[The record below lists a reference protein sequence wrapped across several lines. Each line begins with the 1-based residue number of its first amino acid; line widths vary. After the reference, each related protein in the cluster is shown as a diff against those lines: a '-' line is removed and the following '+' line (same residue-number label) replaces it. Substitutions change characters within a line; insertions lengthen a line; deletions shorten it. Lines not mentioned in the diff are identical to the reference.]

1 MKSGPW
7 LQSSPCTRIDMILDG
22 KRISEERLGKLKED
36 IESSGLTPS
45 LATVIVGNDPASQ
58 MYVHMKHRA
67 CERVGIRS
75 CGAELPS
82 SATTKEVLA
91 HLESLNSNPSVSGIL
106 VQLPLPPHIDTSRVV
121 ESVDPRKDVDG
132 FHPYNMGCL
141 FMGTPVFSPCTPSG
155 IMTLLS
161 VYNVETEGAHA
172 VVVGRSIE
180 VGRPMAA
187 LLLNA
192 HATVTICHSRTRDL
206 QSVTRNADILVAA
219 IGKPRFIGPQMVREG
234 SVVID
239 VGTNRVGGV
248 LCGDVDFEKVRNV
261 AGAITPVPG
270 GVGPMTIATLMENT
284 FLAAR
289 IQACKGAG

>member
-1 MKSGPW
+1 
-7 LQSSPCTRIDMILDG
+7 MILDG
-22 KRISEERLGKLKED
+22 KRISEERLAKLKEE
-36 IESSGLTPS
+36 IRNSGLFPS
-45 LATVIVGNDPASQ
+45 LATVIVGDDPASR
-58 MYVHMKHRA
+58 MYVRMKHRA
-67 CERVGIRS
+67 CEAAGIRS
-75 CGAELPS
+75 VGVELPS
-82 SATTKEVLA
+82 SASTKDVLGTI
-91 HLESLNSNPSVSGIL
+91 ENLNSDPGVNGIL
-106 VQLPLPPHIDTSRVV
+106 VQLPLPSHIDTPRIV

-141 FMGTPVFSPCTPSG
+141 FLGTPVFSPCTPAG

-161 VYNVETEGAHA
+161 AYGVEPGGMHA
-172 VVVGRSIE
+172 VVLGRSIE

-206 QSVTRNADILVAA
+206 PSITQKADILVVAV
-219 IGKPRFIGPQMVREG
+219 GKPKFIGPQMVREG
-234 SVVID
+234 AIVVD
-239 VGTNRVGGV
+239 VGTNRVEGI
-248 LCGDVDFEKVRNV
+248 LCGDVDFERVRDV

-289 IQACKGAG
+289 IQACTDAR

>member
-1 MKSGPW
+1 
-7 LQSSPCTRIDMILDG
+7 MILDG
-22 KRISEERLGKLKED
+22 KRISEERLAKLKEE
-36 IESSGLTPS
+36 IRNSGLFPS
-45 LATVIVGNDPASQ
+45 LATVIVGDDPASR
-58 MYVHMKHRA
+58 MYVRMKHRA
-67 CERVGIRS
+67 CEAAGIRS
-75 CGAELPS
+75 VGVELPS
-82 SATTKEVLA
+82 SASTKDVLGSI
-91 HLESLNSNPSVSGIL
+91 ENLNSDPGVNGIL
-106 VQLPLPPHIDTSRVV
+106 VQLPLPSHIDTPRIV

-141 FMGTPVFSPCTPSG
+141 FLGTPVFSPCTPAG

-161 VYNVETEGAHA
+161 AYGVEPGGMHA
-172 VVVGRSIE
+172 VVLGRSIE

-206 QSVTRNADILVAA
+206 PSITQKADILVVAV
-219 IGKPRFIGPQMVREG
+219 GKPKFIGPQMVREG
-234 SVVID
+234 VIVVD
-239 VGTNRVGGV
+239 VGTNRVEGI
-248 LCGDVDFEKVRNV
+248 LCGDVDFERVRDV

-289 IQACKGAG
+289 IQACTDAR

>member
-1 MKSGPW
+1 
-7 LQSSPCTRIDMILDG
+7 MILDG
-22 KRISEERLGKLKED
+22 KRISEERLAKLKEE
-36 IESSGLTPS
+36 IRNSGLFPS
-45 LATVIVGNDPASQ
+45 LATVIVGDDPASR
-58 MYVHMKHRA
+58 MYVRMKHRA
-67 CERVGIRS
+67 CEAAGIRS
-75 CGAELPS
+75 VGVELPS
-82 SATTKEVLA
+82 SASTKDVLGSI
-91 HLESLNSNPSVSGIL
+91 ENLNSDPGVNGIL
-106 VQLPLPPHIDTSRVV
+106 VQLPLPSHIDTPRIV

-141 FMGTPVFSPCTPSG
+141 FLGTPVFSPCTPAG

-161 VYNVETEGAHA
+161 AYGVEPGGMHA
-172 VVVGRSIE
+172 VVLGRSIE

-206 QSVTRNADILVAA
+206 PSITQKADILVVAV
-219 IGKPRFIGPQMVREG
+219 GKPKFIGAQMVREG
-234 SVVID
+234 AIVVD
-239 VGTNRVGGV
+239 VGTNRVEGI
-248 LCGDVDFEKVRNV
+248 LCGDVDFERVRDV

-289 IQACKGAG
+289 IQACTDAR

>member
-1 MKSGPW
+1 
-7 LQSSPCTRIDMILDG
+7 MILDG
-22 KRISEERLGKLKED
+22 KRISEERLAKLKEE
-36 IESSGLTPS
+36 IRNSGLFPS
-45 LATVIVGNDPASQ
+45 LATVIVGDDPASR
-58 MYVHMKHRA
+58 MYVRMKHRA
-67 CERVGIRS
+67 CEAAGIRS
-75 CGAELPS
+75 VGVELPS
-82 SATTKEVLA
+82 SASTKDVLGSI
-91 HLESLNSNPSVSGIL
+91 ENLNSDPGVNGIL
-106 VQLPLPPHIDTSRVV
+106 VQLPLPSHIDTPRIV

-141 FMGTPVFSPCTPSG
+141 FLGTPVFSPCTPAG

-161 VYNVETEGAHA
+161 AYGVEPGGMHA
-172 VVVGRSIE
+172 VVLGRSIE

-206 QSVTRNADILVAA
+206 PSITQKADILVVAV
-219 IGKPRFIGPQMVREG
+219 GKPKFIGPQMVREG
-234 SVVID
+234 AIVVD
-239 VGTNRVGGV
+239 VGTNRVEGI
-248 LCGDVDFEKVRNV
+248 LCGDVDFERVRDV

-289 IQACKGAG
+289 IQACTDAR